1 MQTAVI
7 TALVHAMRVNNNQY
21 NYADLETMTE
31 RLEAGYYSCLRLFI
45 ADMRRVFANCKMYNE
60 RSTDYFRC
68 AISLEKFFVTKMKD
82 SGLWLE
88 FSQLN
93 ASAFYEHTFN
103 VIYYYYYSDSL

>member
-1 MQTAVI
+1 
-7 TALVHAMRVNNNQY
+7 MRVNNNQY
-21 NYADLETMTE
+21 IYADLETMTE

-88 FSQLN
+88 FS
-93 ASAFYEHTFN
+93 
-103 VIYYYYYSDSL
+103 